1 MMENQ
6 TGKGGDNTFPLCRLI
21 SICINNA
28 LQGLPMSAAALAT
41 PAEFVAFGD
50 PVLSK
55 RIHSGAES
63 TS

>member
-1 MMENQ
+1 
-6 TGKGGDNTFPLCRLI
+6 
-21 SICINNA
+21 
-28 LQGLPMSAAALAT
+28 MSAAALAM

-50 PVLSK
+50 PALSK